1 VCGVVQLPRQHQQP
15 ADDHMLMMT
24 THGAARS
31 QARAWSGEEGQ
42 HQDGG
47 SPVSWRS
54 GIGEGRP
61 MARRAAMLL
70 EDLSEPTRRR
80 GGAVRNPGRG
90 AALAEQSN
98 DVATTYW
105 SSRQPTL
112 RWTRGKEGF
121 L

>member
-47 SPVSWRS
+47 SPASWRS